1 MATDKLGRTGNQ
13 NLARAMAMAQPAAQ
27 AAKRLPKESIHAALQ
42 NQQSMLL
49 QKGQLAS
56 EKFDKIRQRHIW
68 STYYFTPL
76 TGGAIDG
83 TGNPYFVRAGR
94 YELFTSGAS
103 QNGQGLPSGFQLDS
117 SDTNLPNAGNGRV
130 SDDQNFSI
138 WEMGCTVLA
147 CRQDVIESS
156 PTTMSDGEHLVEDV
170 DEITTN
176 CVLGIKYLT
185 NVVPLGKLGEFAQ
198 AGGPDMTGR
207 TLLSYAASTT
217 EDAGPPVVAAG
228 GLGQGAQL
236 ASPWDYKLAR
246 TAQNAGNLPASPGL
260 RRKLDI
266 PIFLRN
272 AQTFSFQIIVPRPFI
287 IRSPEEGGLGAFA
300 VRVDWW
306 AVESFREQG

>member
-1 MATDKLGRTGNQ
+1 MNRQGNR
-13 NLARAMAMAQPAAQ
+13 NLARAMAMAQTGAQ
-27 AAKRLPKESIHAALQ
+27 KLPKESIHQALQ

-56 EKFDKIRQRHIW
+56 EKYDKIRQRHIW
-68 STYYFTPL
+68 STYYFTSL
-76 TGGAIDG
+76 AGGAIDG
-83 TGNPYFVRAGR
+83 TGNPYFVRQGT
-94 YELFTSGAS
+94 YELFTSGVS
-103 QNGQGLPSGFQLDS
+103 QNAQGLPSGFQLDS

-138 WEMGCTVLA
+138 WEIGCSVLP
-147 CRQDVIESS
+147 CRQDVIAAN
-156 PTTMSDGEHLVEDV
+156 PGDMSDGEHLVEDV

-176 CVLGIKYLT
+176 SVLAIKYLT

-198 AGGPDMTGR
+198 AGGPDINGR

-217 EDAGPPVVAAG
+217 SDAGPPPVEAG
-228 GLGQGAQL
+228 GLGEGVQL
-236 ASPWDYKLAR
+236 VTPFDYKLGR
-246 TAQNAGNLPASPGL
+246 VAQNAGNLPASPGL

-272 AQTFSFQIIVPRPFI
+272 AQTFSFQIIVPRSYI

-300 VRVDWW
+300 IRVDWW